1 MLVPT
6 LLMIDPLREPVRVG
20 VNIAD
25 LAGELS
31 RSPGME
37 SRTTFVAGIA
47 ARRSIS
53 EVFEI
58 QPEVLY
64 SQKGAKYS
72 FTTGP
77 GPGGVPGQ
85 TYHVTEELDYI
96 DLPILL
102 KIGLPKTPS
111 VSPALLLG
119 PSIGFFLTGKLNTSP
134 SGPDED
140 PAVNSLDL
148 GIVLGLELQNGAYH
162 GFVLDARYTRSLKTI
177 SELQATTSI
186 QQTGQG
192 GTSELLNSV
201 ISVSLGV
208 H

>member
-1 MLVPT
+1 MNARTT
-6 LLMIDPLREPVRVG
+6 LRAVAISCVCLSLPAIAYGREWTLGARVG

-31 RSPGME
+31 RIEGTE

-72 FTTGP
+72 FSDG
-77 GPGGVPGQ
+77 PGQ
-85 TYHVTEELDYI
+85 TYHVTEQLDYI

-102 KIGLPKTPS
+102 KIGLPKQAS

-119 PSIGFFLTGKLNTSP
+119 PSIGFFLTGKLNILRV
-134 SGPDED
+134 GPRRTRQSTHSISASSWGSSFRMA
-140 PAVNSLDL
+140 PTTASYWTLD
-148 GIVLGLELQNGAYH
+148 IRGA
-162 GFVLDARYTRSLKTI
+162 
-177 SELQATTSI
+177 
-186 QQTGQG
+186 
-192 GTSELLNSV
+192 
-201 ISVSLGV
+201 
-208 H
+208 